1 MLSTPHW
8 GRGGWGRPSAGKFS
22 EMAGDYS
29 RPVRGGALSPS
40 PMEKAVPGGVLL
52 SGTSSNLVFR
62 DPQSHDRRGRGY
74 EAGQRPLPSLS
85 KDVWILGTPA
95 FHALPLSLPEEADP
109 RFLPSPDSSPP
120 VSICPPSLAP
130 SAYII
135 ILSLMPA
142 FFTWPHATLRGSFV
156 LGYLVPSPT
165 ALRSTLCTRLPSP
178 VWMEGTEAQRIIF
191 GFGKQIYLPRS
202 DFLKTIVR

>member
-1 MLSTPHW
+1 MTE
-8 GRGGWGRPSAGKFS
+8 RC
-22 EMAGDYS
+22 
-29 RPVRGGALSPS
+29 
-40 PMEKAVPGGVLL
+40 
-52 SGTSSNLVFR
+52 
-62 DPQSHDRRGRGY
+62 GRGY

-85 KDVWILGTPA
+85 RDAGILGSPA
-95 FHALPLSLPEEADP
+95 FHPSPLSLPEEADP
-109 RFLPSPDSSPP
+109 LFLPSPDSSPP

-142 FFTWPHATLRGSFV
+142 SFTWPHATLRGSFSAGLPCPLHPLLSKAHCV
-156 LGYLVPSPT
+156 HTS
-165 ALRSTLCTRLPSP
+165 PSP